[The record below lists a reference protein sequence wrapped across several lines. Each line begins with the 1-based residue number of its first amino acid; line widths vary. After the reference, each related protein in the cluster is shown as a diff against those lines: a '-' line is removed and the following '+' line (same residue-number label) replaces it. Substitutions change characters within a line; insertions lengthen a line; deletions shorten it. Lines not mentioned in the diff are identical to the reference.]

1 MPRNLISVVVCWS
14 ISLACLCPCAGL
26 YPDMRVAGGY
36 SLGMSTKIKYA
47 AGAALLVGAGTMA
60 YRRYQNDDDAAWYQP
75 EQQDQQTDTKQQQD
89 QQEEQE

>member
-1 MPRNLISVVVCWS
+1 MPRNLISVVVYWS

-60 YRRYQNDDDAAWYQP
+60 YRRYQNDDAAWYQP